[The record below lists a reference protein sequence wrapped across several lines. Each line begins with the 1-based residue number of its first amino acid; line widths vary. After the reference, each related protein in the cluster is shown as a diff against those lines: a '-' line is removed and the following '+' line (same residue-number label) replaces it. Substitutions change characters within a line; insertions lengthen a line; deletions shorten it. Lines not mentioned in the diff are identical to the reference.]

1 MKRVLSLLLVLL
13 LLAAF
18 PVMALAEEPAVNVE
32 TTEATETTET
42 AESGVTITTT
52 ETAEPAETA
61 APEEKAVFPYVL
73 DQYGLLTESQRS
85 TLEDRA
91 KEIALAHDSLV
102 YIITVADHTQYAPD
116 VYEAARGI
124 FLYYELGYGY
134 TKDGVLLLLS
144 MNERDYAL
152 IGHGQMGEKICGYE
166 SSWIIEDAFLDN
178 FKKNDWYGGFQDYLD
193 ACDSQLTKLENG
205 EDITQGADIITGP
218 DGLEY
223 HSYNA
228 PGASEGM
235 PAGLKLVIG
244 IGLPCLIA
252 LIVCMSFKSQMKSA
266 QERTTAEEYVVPG
279 GTELMVREDRFLN
292 RTESRVRIDTDSG
305 SSHRGGGGGSSF
317 HSGGGFSGRSGKF

>member
-18 PVMALAEEPAVNVE
+18 PVMALAQEPA
-32 TTEATETTET
+32 ETTET
-42 AESGVTITTT
+42 AETAETTETTESGVTITTT
-52 ETAEPAETA
+52 ETTETA
-61 APEEKAVFPYVL
+61 APAEEPAFPYVL

-85 TLEDRA
+85 ALEDRA
-91 KEIALAHDSLV
+91 KEIALAHDCLV

-124 FLYYELGYGY
+124 FLYYELGYGAW
-134 TKDGVLLLLS
+134 KDGVLLLLS
-144 MNERDYAL
+144 LDGRDYAL

-166 SSWIIEDAFLDN
+166 SSWIIEDAFLDD

-205 EDITQGADIITGP
+205 EDITQGADIITGS

-235 PAGLKLVIG
+235 PAGLKLLIG

-266 QERTTAEEYVVPG
+266 KERTTAEDYVVPG
-279 GTELMVREDRFLN
+279 STELMVREDRFLN
-292 RTESRVRIDTDSG
+292 RTESRVRINTDSG
-305 SSHRGGGGGSSF
+305 SSHRGGGGGGSSF